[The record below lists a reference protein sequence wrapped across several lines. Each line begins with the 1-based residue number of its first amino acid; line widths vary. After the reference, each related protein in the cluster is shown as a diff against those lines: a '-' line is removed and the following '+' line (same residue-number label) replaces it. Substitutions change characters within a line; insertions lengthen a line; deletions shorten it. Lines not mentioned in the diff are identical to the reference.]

1 MDREDF
7 LFALREQYAEEIHE
21 AYMQC
26 AHENGKV
33 VDFSKLNQILTKM
46 MKTAKVDGLPHDEF
60 SELVRTTLPAVAD
73 KVHLTAPGK
82 KAA

>member
-1 MDREDF
+1 M
-7 LFALREQYAEEIHE
+7 FALREQYAEEIHE
-21 AYMQC
+21 AYLQC

-33 VDFSKLNQILTKM
+33 VDFPRLNQILSKM

-60 SELVRTTLPAVAD
+60 SELVKTTLPDVAT
-73 KVHLTAPGK
+73 KVQLSGTSK